1 MRALTPHI
9 GARVALADGTM
20 LGIGQAALAP
30 PDTPPGEGVYEH
42 EGRLLL
48 GCSEGALE
56 LLAVQPPGKRMMDA
70 GAYLRGHAG

>member
-1 MRALTPHI
+1 
-9 GARVALADGTM
+9 M

-30 PDTPPGEGVYEH
+30 PDTPTGKGVYEH
-42 EGRLLL
+42 NGHLLL
-48 GCSEGALE
+48 ACSGGALE